1 MIRYA
6 VAMKDG
12 DWAVFRSGEP
22 VSAGH
27 SRSAAIEIARQLT
40 FEAEERGEAV
50 ELLVQGYYGDVSKRV
65 SGGEHEAAT

>member
-6 VAMKDG
+6 VARKDA
-12 DWAVFRSGEP
+12 DWAVFRSGQP
-22 VSAGH
+22 LSVGH
-27 SRSAAIEIARQLT
+27 TRSAAIEIARRLA

-65 SGGEHEAAT
+65 SGGQQQAAG